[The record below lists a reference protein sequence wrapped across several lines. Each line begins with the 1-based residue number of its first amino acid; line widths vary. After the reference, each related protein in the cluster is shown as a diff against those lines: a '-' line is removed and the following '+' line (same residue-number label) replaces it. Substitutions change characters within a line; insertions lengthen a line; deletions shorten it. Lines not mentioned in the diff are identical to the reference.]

1 MEGIYKTRHK
11 TTRILRVGNL
21 YHRQDFHALCVGET
35 WILSE
40 DGKVDHR
47 YERHRGCTK
56 TGPSVWRPNGERVES
71 KSTLDLTVMG
81 RSGWSIYLLVGLLL
95 PDGSDSLLPTWSGC
109 FPRAQ

>member
-56 TGPSVWRPNGERVES
+56 TGPSVDRVAT
-71 KSTLDLTVMG
+71 KRRACGVKINTGLD
-81 RSGWSIYLLVGLLL
+81 S
-95 PDGSDSLLPTWSGC
+95 DGP
-109 FPRAQ
+109 